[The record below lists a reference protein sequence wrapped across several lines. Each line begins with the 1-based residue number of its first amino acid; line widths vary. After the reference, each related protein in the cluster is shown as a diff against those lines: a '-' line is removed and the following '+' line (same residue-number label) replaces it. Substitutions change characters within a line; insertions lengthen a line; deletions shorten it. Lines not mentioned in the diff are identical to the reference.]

1 MVMVESEVDDRGRV
15 VIPHDLREE
24 TGLQPGTPVR
34 VEPVAGGV
42 LIRPARSKR
51 EVAAA
56 LRGIIP
62 KGHGGERLDPRKVK
76 DIWTKNLPR

>member
-1 MVMVESEVDDRGRV
+1 MADSSVDERGRV
-15 VIPHDLREE
+15 VIPSDLREE
-24 TGLQPGTPVR
+24 AGLQPGTAVR

-51 EVAAA
+51 EVVRA

-62 KGHGGERLDPRKVK
+62 KAHRGERIDPRRIK